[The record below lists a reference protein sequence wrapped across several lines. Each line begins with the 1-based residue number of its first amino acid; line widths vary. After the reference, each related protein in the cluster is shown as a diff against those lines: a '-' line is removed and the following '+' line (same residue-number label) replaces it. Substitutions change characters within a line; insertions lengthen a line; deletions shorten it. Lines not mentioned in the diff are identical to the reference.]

1 VRVHVAFTPDEA
13 GAAPTGIVIDVIRAT
28 TTICQALASGYERV
42 FCTAEV
48 EEARGLREALGGG
61 VLGGERNA
69 VRIPGFDL
77 GNSPREYLEARDG
90 PLILSTTNGTRAI
103 VTAAQR
109 CQRVLV
115 ASLLNLASVVDEAR
129 AAGDD
134 AVVVCAGV
142 QGTLALDDAY
152 VAGRIVEVLGWER
165 TDASEAAARL
175 AATWSGA
182 EEALRASKS
191 GRNLLEN
198 APELEDDIAFCAR
211 ESVLD
216 VVPRLVALQE
226 GAAEI
231 ALDGLRSPR

>member
-1 VRVHVAFTPDEA
+1 MHVHVVFTPDEA

-48 EEARGLREALGGG
+48 EDARSLREELGKG
-61 VLGGERNA
+61 VLGGERDA

-77 GNSPREYLEARDG
+77 GNSPREYLEPVG
-90 PLILSTTNGTRAI
+90 ETLILSTTNGTRA
-103 VTAAQR
+103 VVSAAQR
-109 CQRVLV
+109 CERVLV
-115 ASLLNLASVVDEAR
+115 ASLLNLAAVVDSAREA
-129 AAGDD
+129 GED

-152 VAGRIVEVLGWER
+152 VAGRIVELLGWER

-175 AATWSGA
+175 ASTWSGA
-182 EEALRASKS
+182 EEAFRASKS

-198 APELEDDIAFCAR
+198 APELEDDITFCAR

-216 VVPRLVALQE
+216 VVPRLVTQRDA
-226 GAAEI
+226 AAEI
-231 ALDGLRSPR
+231 SL

>member
-28 TTICQALASGYERV
+28 STICQALAAGYQRV
-42 FCTAEV
+42 FCAAEV
-48 EEARGLREALGGG
+48 EEAKALRDELGEG

-69 VRIPGFDL
+69 VRVPGFDL
-77 GNSPREYLEARDG
+77 GNSPREYLE
-90 PLILSTTNGTRAI
+90 PLGETLVLSTTNGTRAV
-103 VTAAQR
+103 VTAAER
-109 CQRVLV
+109 CERVLV
-115 ASLLNLASVVDEAR
+115 ASLLNLEAVVEGAR
-129 AAGDD
+129 AAGED
-134 AVVVCAGV
+134 AIVVCAGV

-152 VAGRIVEVLGWER
+152 VAGRIVDLLGWQR
-165 TDASEAAARL
+165 TDAAEAAARL

-182 EEALRASKS
+182 EEAFRASKS

-198 APELEDDIAFCAR
+198 APELEEDIPFCAR

-216 VVPRLVALQE
+216 VVPRLAGMRN

-231 ALDGLRSPR
+231 SL

>member
-1 VRVHVAFTPDEA
+1 MRVHVAFTPDEG

-28 TTICQALASGYERV
+28 TTMCQALASGYERV

-48 EEARGLREALGGG
+48 EEARALREGLGEG

-77 GNSPREYLEARDG
+77 GNSPREYLEPAG
-90 PLILSTTNGTRAI
+90 KTLIISTTNGTRA
-103 VTAAQR
+103 VVSAAER
-109 CQRVLV
+109 CERVLV
-115 ASLLNLASVVDEAR
+115 ASLLNLTAVVEHAR
-129 AAGDD
+129 EAGDD
-134 AVVVCAGV
+134 AIVVCAGV

-152 VAGRIVEVLGWER
+152 VAGRIVDLLGWER

-175 AATWSGA
+175 ASTWSGA
-182 EEALRASKS
+182 EEAFRASKS

-198 APELEDDIAFCAR
+198 APELEEDIAFCAR

-216 VVPRLVALQE
+216 VVPRLVALR
-226 GAAEI
+226 GSAAEI
-231 ALDGLRSPR
+231 AL